1 MEIWRKSF
9 IDRNIVLKIL
19 VVNLVIYAAV
29 LFWEAINGMPL
40 TKNGLE
46 APLREDQIYHP
57 ISWLALQGNF
67 HAFISKPWSLLTF
80 MITHERFMAILS
92 SMIWL
97 LFFGTILQQLLGNK
111 RVVPLYIYGGFF
123 GGIIYIL
130 VSTLMNANYYLASAS
145 LSVFAIAAAVTTQ
158 SPNYKVFTSFNGG
171 FSVWIVSA
179 VYATLTLL
187 TSSVPVI
194 AAHVMAGLTG
204 FFFIRQLNHGKDL
217 GKWMNDLGNKMNT
230 MFEPESKSIKK
241 AVQPSFTK
249 DEEKLNR
256 ILDKINERGIQS
268 LNKEEK
274 LFLDN
279 QSK

>member
-9 IDRNIVLKIL
+9 IDRNIVFKIL
-19 VVNLVIYAAV
+19 ILNLIVYAAI

-40 TKNGLE
+40 TKNGIE
-46 APLREDQIYHP
+46 AQLREDQIYHP

-67 HAFISKPWSLLTF
+67 AAFISKPWSILTF
-80 MITHERFMAILS
+80 MFTHERFMAILS

-111 RVVPLYIYGGFF
+111 RVIPLYIYGGFF
-123 GGIIYIL
+123 GGIIYVL
-130 VSTLMNANYYLASAS
+130 VSTFMSANYYLASAS
-145 LSVFAIAAAVTTQ
+145 LSVFAIAAAVTTV

-171 FSVWIVSA
+171 FSIWILSA
-179 VYATLTLL
+179 VYALLTLF

-194 AAHVMAGLTG
+194 AAHLIAGITG
-204 FFFIRQLNHGKDL
+204 FFFIRQLNQGRDL

-230 MFEPESKSIKK
+230 MFEPDAKSTKRNN
-241 AVQPSFTK
+241 PYFTN
-249 DEEKLNR
+249 DEQKLNK